1 MCLNVFHIKRRE
13 ISGKILQLEWDE
25 LSFFLSNLF
34 LLIPLAVA
42 VVIASE
48 ESVPRRT
55 GLILSWNTEQ

>member
-55 GLILSWNTEQ
+55 GLILS